1 MYERAHL
8 LNLPQELTASQILES
23 TLLLLDP
30 VDVVSCIKACRKLR
44 SVVYNEHTDYMWR
57 AMVLRLFDDPR
68 ERAEGEPVPDEIDWM
83 ALLKSRI
90 HAREVAQSIL
100 PSNIVRRSPRLSFA
114 PAWLTARLQPLHQDV
129 LAVLPQILLDS
140 ARPGVT
146 PSGVIVPRESEN
158 VRFLEEL
165 LARPAR
171 QSTLLGS
178 PLTPSRAL
186 ISSRLHTVYGLSDLD
201 VVSPRIRGV
210 AREKVYTMRNYGL
223 ASFWGPFLA
232 AQKGERKPD
241 WAMLESMMIV
251 LGRNA
256 LDSRDRW
263 SLTEDDLPAVTLDR
277 CRPYTQ
283 RREEEAKAVEG
294 DWAGVQGRWYRI
306 VSFMDYND
314 LWDWNWSGSG
324 PKALDD
330 AFEVV
335 KLMTLDLQVVSIGVP
350 PDDAVSDARPP
361 SSPSGSSEADSDFH
375 PPSSPSSPNS
385 DTIELFD
392 HALVEAEDV
401 DEELEGDGDDAGGL
415 VSIPHVHIL
424 HIPSI
429 TLHPGG
435 FNMITSSDR
444 QPSARAKKYPTI
456 YFSGTSSGH
465 NTDPPVTKLRGRVD
479 MGEDGSVLWRMTSR
493 FSGHSWVSEG
503 VQVGGV
509 QSQAGVLVT
518 WSELEHEEHG
528 PAGPSWLWKSRSNT
542 VAKER
547 RDFLNF

>member
-1 MYERAHL
+1 MYPKAHL
-8 LNLPQELTASQILES
+8 LNLPQEILES

-30 VDVVSCIKACRKLR
+30 LDVVSCIKACGKLR

-57 AMVLRLFDDPR
+57 AMVLNLFDDPR
-68 ERAEGEPVPDEIDWM
+68 ERAEGEPAPDTVDWM
-83 ALLKSRI
+83 ALLQARI
-90 HAREVAQSIL
+90 RAREVAQSIL
-100 PSNIVRRSPRLSFA
+100 PSNIVRRSPRLSLKPA
-114 PAWLTARLQPLHQDV
+114 PLTPPQPLHQDT
-129 LAVLPQILLDS
+129 LSVLPQILADS
-140 ARPGVT
+140 ARPSAA
-146 PSGVIVPRESEN
+146 PSGAIIPRESKN
-158 VRFLEEL
+158 VLFLEEL
-165 LARPAR
+165 LGTAGR
-171 QSTLLGS
+171 QSALLGS
-178 PLTPSRAL
+178 PLTPGRAS
-186 ISSRLHTVYGLSDLD
+186 ISSRLHALHGLTALDL
-201 VVSPRIRGV
+201 VSPRIRGV

-232 AQKGERKPD
+232 AQKGARKPD
-241 WAMLESMMIV
+241 WGMLESMMIV
-251 LGRNA
+251 LGRNV

-263 SLTEDDLPAVTLDR
+263 SLTEEDLPAVTLDR
-277 CRPYTQ
+277 SRPYTQ

-324 PKALDD
+324 PKTLDG

-335 KLMTLDLQVVSIGVP
+335 KLMTLDLQVMSIGVP
-350 PDDAVSDARPP
+350 PEDAVSDARPP
-361 SSPSGSSEADSDFH
+361 SSPSGSSEDDSDFH

-392 HALVEAEDV
+392 HAGIGE
-401 DEELEGDGDDAGGL
+401 EELDDADADAL
-415 VSIPHVHIL
+415 DHLPHVHIL

-444 QPSARAKKYPTI
+444 LPSARSRKHPTI
-456 YFSGTSSGH
+456 YFSGTSTGH
-465 NTDPPVTKLRGRVD
+465 TTDPPVTRLRGRVD

-503 VQVGGV
+503 VQIGGV
-509 QSQAGVLVT
+509 QSQTGVLAT
-518 WSELEHEEHG
+518 WSELEHEDHG
-528 PAGPSWLWKSRSNT
+528 PAGPSWIWKSRSNT

-547 RDFLNF
+547 RDFLAFDQQ